1 MRHCLIAI
9 FLFVLEMQ
17 NGNGFELVAN
27 SNQQDE
33 FSVGLGK
40 TFYMECRADSHY
52 EYCIFEHKGNK
63 VLSFQCSL
71 QLILDFTNV
80 QEQYHTFI
88 T

>member
-1 MRHCLIAI
+1 MNVIEMRHCLIAI

-52 EYCIFEHKGNK
+52 EYCIFEHRGNK
-63 VLSFQCSL
+63 VLSFQCS
-71 QLILDFTNV
+71 
-80 QEQYHTFI
+80 
-88 T
+88 